1 MLNRVLHH
9 KQNSGCPVAS
19 KTGTLLLAR
28 WWENWSCTFLLG
40 WLREPGWS
48 PRRSEREKP
57 AVQRVTRDGDRLH
70 FHDSWFPSKRW
81 ECALLRSHA
90 AQPIAWVW
98 GVATMCL
105 FTDNTS
111 CSFIQTQNQKALVHL
126 VQSTRAHR
134 DHWQKRCLCIY
145 QPDAPRYDEKTRD
158 AKTCADVLL
167 GNTPFICK
175 SQDWTIQHCVL
186 H

>member
-1 MLNRVLHH
+1 MNLIVKLFSVRTQSPNPVH
-9 KQNSGCPVAS
+9 CPLTTIS
-19 KTGTLLLAR
+19 MHLLVYIYFLKCKH
-28 WWENWSCTFLLG
+28 WSSQT
-40 WLREPGWS
+40 
-48 PRRSEREKP
+48 
-57 AVQRVTRDGDRLH
+57 
-70 FHDSWFPSKRW
+70 PSKRW
-81 ECALLRSHA
+81 ECALLRSLA